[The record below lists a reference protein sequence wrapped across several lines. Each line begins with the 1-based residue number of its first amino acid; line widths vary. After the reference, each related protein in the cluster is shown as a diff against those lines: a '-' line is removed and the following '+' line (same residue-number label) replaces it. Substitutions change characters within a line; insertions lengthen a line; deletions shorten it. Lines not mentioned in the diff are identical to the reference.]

1 MIKYEKIDVFSFSF
15 LLAFLPDIRAFI
27 ENTVI
32 DIPRY
37 PRYHWKDKSN
47 GLVFLVKQSLV

>member
-1 MIKYEKIDVFSFSF
+1 MIKYEKVDVFSFFF
-15 LLAFLPDIRAFI
+15 LLVFLPDIRTFI

>member
-1 MIKYEKIDVFSFSF
+1 MIKYEKVDVFSFFF
-15 LLAFLPDIRAFI
+15 LLVFLPDIRTFI

-47 GLVFLVKQSLV
+47 GLVFLVKQSFV